1 MARMSRWKPQ
11 GGFSPQDAFSPMT
24 MVVLALVGIICA
36 AGLTM
41 LSAYAPELRKGD
53 DGGGHALSRSS
64 VGYAALVRLLS
75 LSGEPVLTSRGPLPA
90 TAEGGLLVFTPAPG
104 MEASSVKRV
113 GPYGP
118 MLVVPPKWTTAPD
131 PRRKGWVR
139 TLGEV
144 RAKDALGVVPAKAGL
159 ALADASGVR
168 TIRLFRP
175 KGQPIGRS
183 VRIRNPR
190 SLAMPPGSRWTPVI
204 VDQDGAPVL
213 VMREKPWIYVLA
225 DPDLLNTSALKTAD
239 GAQTAIAILDLI
251 RAKGTPV
258 IFDLTQHGFTRP
270 RSILRLAL
278 EPPLLGAT
286 LVLAA
291 LAVLAGMQALARF
304 GPSLAPVRAVALG
317 KTALADN
324 TADLIRL
331 ARREARMAPLYASLI
346 RASAA
351 RAIGAPRAL
360 EGQALDDFLDRVST
374 TIGASHTYSTLA
386 ERARAATVS
395 DLTRVARDL
404 HAWKQE
410 LIRGRH

>member
-1 MARMSRWKPQ
+1 MSRWKSQ
-11 GGFSPQDAFSPMT
+11 GGFSPMA
-24 MVVLALVGIICA
+24 MVVLALVGIVCA
-36 AGLTM
+36 AGLAV

-75 LSGEPVLTSRGPLPA
+75 LSGEPVLTSRGPLPE

-104 MEASSVKRV
+104 MSPSSVKRV

-118 MLVVPPKWTTAPD
+118 ILVVLPKWQTAPD
-131 PRRKGWVR
+131 PRHQGWVR
-139 TLGEV
+139 TIGV
-144 RAKDALGVVPAKAGL
+144 VSGRSALGVLPTRNGL
-159 ALADASGVR
+159 ALASETGVR
-168 TIRLFRP
+168 AVSLSRP
-175 KGQPIGRS
+175 NGQPIGRP
-183 VRIRNPR
+183 VRVKEPWVFSTAI
-190 SLAMPPGSRWTPVI
+190 AKGWTPVI
-204 VDQDGAPVL
+204 VDQTGAPIL
-213 VMREKPWIYVLA
+213 VMRENPWIYVLSDA
-225 DPDLLNTSALKTAD
+225 DLLNTSGLKTPE
-239 GAQTAIAILDLI
+239 GAQTAVAILDLI
-251 RAKGTPV
+251 RARGTPV

-286 LVLAA
+286 LVLVA
-291 LAVLAGMQALARF
+291 LAVLAGMQALTRF
-304 GPSLAPVRAVALG
+304 GPTLQPVRAVALG

-324 TADLIRL
+324 TAGLIRL
-331 ARREARMAPLYASLI
+331 AGREARMAPLYAGLI

-360 EGQALDDFLDRVST
+360 EGRALDDFLDRVST
-374 TIGASHTYSTLA
+374 TIGASHTYSALA

-410 LIRGRH
+410 LIRGRQ

>member
-1 MARMSRWKPQ
+1 MSRWKVQ
-11 GGFSPQDAFSPMT
+11 GGFSPLT
-24 MVVLALVGIICA
+24 MIVLALVGIVCA
-36 AGLTM
+36 AGLAV

-64 VGYAALVRLLS
+64 IGYAALVRLLN

-104 MEASSVKRV
+104 MEPSGIKRV

-118 MLVVPPKWTTAPD
+118 MLVVLPKWTTAPD
-131 PRRKGWVR
+131 PRHSGWVR
-139 TLGEV
+139 TFGETSARGTLDV
-144 RAKDALGVVPAKAGL
+144 LPGHGSIALDGL
-159 ALADASGVR
+159 SGVR
-168 TIRLFRP
+168 TVRLSRP
-175 KGQPIGRS
+175 NGQAIGRPVKMTS
-183 VRIRNPR
+183 PR
-190 SLAMPPGSRWTPVI
+190 RLAIPPGSKWTPVI
-204 VDQDGAPVL
+204 VDQTGMPVL

-239 GAQTAIAILDLI
+239 GAQTAVAILDLI
-251 RAKGTPV
+251 RAKDTPV

-286 LVLAA
+286 LVLAV

-304 GPSLAPVRAVALG
+304 GPTLAPVRAVALG

-324 TADLIRL
+324 TAGLIRL
-331 ARREARMAPLYASLI
+331 AGREARMAPLYAGLI

-360 EGQALDDFLDRVST
+360 EGQALDDFLDRVSFMV
-374 TIGASHTYSTLA
+374 GASSSYSTLA